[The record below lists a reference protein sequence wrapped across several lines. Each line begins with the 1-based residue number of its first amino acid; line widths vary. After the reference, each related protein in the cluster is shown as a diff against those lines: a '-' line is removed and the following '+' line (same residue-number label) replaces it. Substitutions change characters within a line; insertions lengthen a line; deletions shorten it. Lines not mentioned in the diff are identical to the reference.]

1 MPNCEM
7 ICPNRT
13 AASVRSSR
21 PQPVAPRVAFAFSRL
36 AVAVAVF
43 SIASGALG
51 PSCALPL
58 AHRAAAAEF
67 YVDPQNGD
75 PNNDGSKQR
84 PWRSLKD
91 LFDRGLIESRNWE
104 SLPYKAGAAQKPK
117 NPGAPIRPGD
127 TIRLN
132 SGDYGELVI
141 DGYYN
146 EKPITIEAAP
156 GAKPRFDRVHL
167 RAASNWVLRGL
178 IVSGERA
185 ADGKR
190 LPLVHLES
198 HGWRGPVQEITI
210 EDCTISSA
218 DDSSAWSADDWN
230 RRARDGIRAD
240 GPQITIR
247 RNRLKNVNFGI
258 SAAGPRALVEHNT
271 VENFAGDG
279 LRGLG
284 DYSVFQ
290 YNVVKNCYDVNDNHD
305 DGFQSWSVGPGGVG
319 TGEVKGIVLRGNTF
333 INYED
338 PKQPHRGPL
347 QGIGCFDGMFVDWV
361 IENNVVVVDHYHG
374 ITLAGARG
382 CKIVNNTVIDPNDQ
396 RPGPS
401 AIRIGPHKNKT
412 PSRECTVR
420 NNLASALDVRGES
433 MTADHNVI
441 VADRAAFFENA
452 AAFDFR
458 LRPGSPAIDAGL
470 SDAAPKDDRAGVKRP
485 QGRAVDLGAYERPA
499 E

>member
-1 MPNCEM
+1 MSNSDHASSKRNILGAHAIPNGISTPRGM
-7 ICPNRT
+7 LIFFALL
-13 AASVRSSR
+13 AAIAAGSSD
-21 PQPVAPRVAFAFSRL
+21 
-36 AVAVAVF
+36 VF
-43 SIASGALG
+43 GTVG
-51 PSCALPL
+51 T
-58 AHRAAAAEF
+58 AAAAEF
-67 YVDPQNGD
+67 YVDPQHGD
-75 PNNDGSKQR
+75 QNNDGSKQR
-84 PWRSLKD
+84 PWKSLQE
-91 LFDRGLIESRNWE
+91 LFDRGQIESRDWE

-117 NPGAPIRPGD
+117 NPGAPVRAGD
-127 TIRLN
+127 TIRLK
-132 SGDYGELVI
+132 SGDYGELVVA
-141 DGYYN
+141 GYYN

-156 GAKPRFDRVHL
+156 GEKPRFNRIHV

-178 IVSGERA
+178 IVSGERP

-190 LPLVHLES
+190 YPLMHLES
-198 HGWRGPVQEITI
+198 HGWRGPAQEITV
-210 EDCTISSA
+210 EDCVLSSA
-218 DDSSAWSADDWN
+218 DDSSGWSADDWN
-230 RRARDGIRAD
+230 RRPRDGIRAD
-240 GPQITIR
+240 GPRIVVR

-258 SAAGPRALVEHNT
+258 SMSGPHALVEHNT

-305 DGFQSWSVGPGGVG
+305 DGFQSWSIGPGGVG

-401 AIRIGPHKNKT
+401 AIRIGPHKKKM
-412 PSRECTVR
+412 PSRDCTVR
-420 NNLASALDVRGES
+420 NNLASGLSVVGEA
-433 MTADHNVI
+433 MTSDHNVI
-441 VADRAAFFENA
+441 VTDREAFFENA
-452 AAFDFR
+452 AAYDFR
-458 LRPGSPAIDAGL
+458 LKKGSPAIDAGS
-470 SDAAPKDDRAGVKRP
+470 SDGVPSEDRAGVKRP
-485 QGRAVDLGAYERPA
+485 QGKAVDLGAYERPA

>member
-1 MPNCEM
+1 MTTCFLNRRPARLRGM
-7 ICPNRT
+7 LFFAICAT
-13 AASVRSSR
+13 VAAAGGGFGGTVR
-21 PQPVAPRVAFAFSRL
+21 P
-36 AVAVAVF
+36 
-43 SIASGALG
+43 
-51 PSCALPL
+51 
-58 AHRAAAAEF
+58 AAAAEF
-67 YVDPQNGD
+67 YVDPQHGD
-75 PNNDGSKQR
+75 PSNDGSKQR
-84 PWRSLKD
+84 PWKSLQE
-91 LFDRGLIESRNWE
+91 LFDRGQIESRDWE

-117 NPGAPIRPGD
+117 NPGAPVRAGD
-127 TIRLN
+127 TIRLK
-132 SGDYGELVI
+132 SGDYGELVVS
-141 DGYYN
+141 GFYN
-146 EKPITIEAAP
+146 EKPIIIEAAP
-156 GAKPRFDRVHL
+156 GEKPRFGRIHF

-190 LPLVHLES
+190 HPLVHLES
-198 HGWRGPVQEITI
+198 HGWRGPVQEITV
-210 EDCTISSA
+210 EDCLLSSA
-218 DDSSAWSADDWN
+218 DDSSGWSADDWN
-230 RRARDGIRAD
+230 RRPRDGIRAD
-240 GPQITIR
+240 GPRITVR

-258 SAAGPRALVEHNT
+258 SMSGPHALVEHNT

-361 IENNVVVVDHYHG
+361 IENNVIVVDHYHG
-374 ITLAGARG
+374 IALAGARG
-382 CKIVNNTVIDPNDQ
+382 CKIVNNTVIDPNDE

-401 AIRIGPHKNKT
+401 AIRVGPHKNKT
-412 PSRECTVR
+412 PSRDCTVR
-420 NNLASALDVRGES
+420 NNLASALDLRVEA
-433 MTADHNVI
+433 MTADHNLI
-441 VADRAAFFENA
+441 VSDRAAFFENA
-452 AAFDFR
+452 AAYDFR
-458 LRPGSPAIDAGL
+458 LRKDSPAIDAG
-470 SDAAPKDDRAGVKRP
+470 SSEGAPRADRAGTKRP
-485 QGRAVDLGAYERPA
+485 QGQAIDPGAYERPA